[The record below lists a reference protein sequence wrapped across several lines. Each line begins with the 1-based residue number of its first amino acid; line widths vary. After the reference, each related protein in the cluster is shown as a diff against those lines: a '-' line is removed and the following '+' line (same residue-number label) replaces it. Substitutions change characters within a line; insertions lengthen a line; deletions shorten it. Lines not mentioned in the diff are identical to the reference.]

1 MVCRKGLRIQ
11 FQPQWIPYSTRH
23 VPAFAQPVP
32 SLIFSMIEHTHSSL
46 PTDVN
51 LVSPEDWVTLS
62 LDPDPCHCVVKNLIF
77 FYKTKTLNKVRLP
90 SRTNNW
96 GTGGGGEGGRRRI
109 PVSSHFSVL
118 PLLPT
123 EEPCQLSNCILLH
136 WQTRPRFPSITFW
149 HLTNIWRILAYKLHN
164 MQKGNNSLGCLQFC
178 QRPHSH
184 NFILNLQ
191 TSMCS
196 SLL

>member
-96 GTGGGGEGGRRRI
+96 GTGGGGRGGGGESLSPHISLFCRYS
-109 PVSSHFSVL
+109 PLKSHVSCLTAYSFIDKLAQGFL
-118 PLLPT
+118 P
-123 EEPCQLSNCILLH
+123 
-136 WQTRPRFPSITFW
+136 
-149 HLTNIWRILAYKLHN
+149 
-164 MQKGNNSLGCLQFC
+164 
-178 QRPHSH
+178 
-184 NFILNLQ
+184 
-191 TSMCS
+191 
-196 SLL
+196 